1 VPVRLLT
8 AAAAGLLLTAAFEP
22 VGLAV
27 LLPVGVA
34 LGVLCVRGLP
44 ARRAWLPGL
53 VLGVSFCFTLMLW
66 MRAVGVDAWIGLSS
80 VEAAFFAPLGVVLAR
95 LQRLPWWPV
104 WTALAWVLVES
115 VRSSWPMS
123 GMPWGR
129 LAFATADTVWQ
140 PSLPWVGT
148 SGVSV
153 LVALAGTA
161 LAWFVVEGVRRPRA
175 ALAGAGAL
183 ALATVV
189 PAVLPHEVSRDDT
202 VTVAVVQGDVP
213 GTGTDLVDV
222 HREVTA
228 NHVRATVDLARQV
241 EAGER
246 PRPDL
251 VLWPENSTAVDPFLD
266 PGVSAGIAEAS
277 ESIGVPI
284 LVGAMVDGT
293 DPTTV
298 LNQGIVVEPGVGAG
312 DRYTKRHPVPF
323 GEYIPWRDTV
333 FSSNFGKLDMVPRD
347 MLSGTSLEPLRI
359 GGVQVADA
367 ICFDIAYDDGV
378 LGQVANGGRLLAV
391 QTSNALFVKT
401 HQIDQQFEITR
412 LRAVETGRWVT
423 VASPNGI
430 SGVVA
435 PDGDVAAVAEP
446 RTTTVLVEEV
456 GLSGELTPAVRMGL
470 WPGRVGGL
478 VALLAIAATVVPY
491 RRRDGA
497 APVARLRRQP
507 AEQGATT

>member
-1 VPVRLLT
+1 VPLRLLVS
-8 AAAAGLLLTAAFEP
+8 AVGGLLLAAAFEP
-22 VGLAV
+22 IGFAV

-34 LGVLCVRGLP
+34 VAVLSVRGLP
-44 ARRAWLPGL
+44 AARAWAPGL
-53 VLGVSFCFTLMLW
+53 VLGGAFSFTLMIW
-66 MRAVGVDAWIGLSS
+66 MRAVGTDAWLALSAL
-80 VEAAFFAPLGVVLAR
+80 EAAFFAPLGVVLAR
-95 LQRLPWWPV
+95 LQRLRWWPV
-104 WTALAWVLVES
+104 WTALAWVLVEG

-140 PSLPWVGT
+140 PALPWLGA

-153 LVALAGTA
+153 LVALCGTT
-161 LAWFVVEGVRRPRA
+161 LAWLVVGGVRRPRA
-175 ALAGAGAL
+175 ALAAAGGL
-183 ALATVV
+183 AVVTLA
-189 PAVLPHEVSRDDT
+189 PAVVGFDVTEDGT
-202 VTVAVVQGDVP
+202 ATVAVVQGDVP

-222 HREVTA
+222 HRAVTA
-228 NHVRATVDLARQV
+228 NHVHATEELADQV
-241 EAGER
+241 AAGER
-246 PRPDL
+246 PRPDF

-266 PGVSAGIAEAS
+266 ADVAAGVEAAS

-293 DPTTV
+293 DPQTV
-298 LNQGIVVEPGVGAG
+298 LNQGIVVRPGVGGG

-323 GEYIPWRDTV
+323 GEYIPWRDTI

-347 MLSGTSLEPLRI
+347 MASGTGLEPLRI
-359 GGVQVADA
+359 GGVRVADA

-378 LGQVANGGRLLAV
+378 LGQVANGGEMLAV
-391 QTSNALFVKT
+391 QTSNALFIRT

-435 PDGDVAAVAEP
+435 PDGAVVGQAEP

-456 GLSGELTPAVRMGL
+456 GLSTELTPAVRMGL
-470 WPGRVGGL
+470 WPGRVIGV
-478 VALLAIAATVVPY
+478 VALLAIAATLVPY
-491 RRRDGA
+491 RRRHGA
-497 APVARLRRQP
+497 EGLERPRRQP
-507 AEQGATT
+507 VEQGAST